1 LPIGADGVRARAG
14 RDDLEPMNLVSLE
27 RAAKAYAHRTLLD
40 GISLG
45 VSDRDRIGIVGRNGA
60 GKSTLLAMLAGVT
73 APDTGRVARASGLRV
88 GYLPQAD
95 RLAGPVG
102 KIVFGDATTA
112 TPWQADSLAREIAA
126 ALLPGISLDAEAERL
141 SGGERR
147 RVALASLL
155 AVERDLLLLDE
166 PTNHLDIDTI
176 DWLGRHLRARG
187 GLAAQGRSGC
197 AVVVVSHDRW
207 LLDTACDRT
216 WEVDRG
222 QVHSAPGGYSAYV
235 LAQAERERAEDVAE
249 QRRRNLAR
257 KELAW
262 LRRGPQ
268 ARGTKPKFRVQE
280 ANALIAAEPPVRDSV
295 ELTRMATARLG
306 KTVLELDDV
315 SVTIA
320 GRPLLSNVTW
330 QLGPGDRV
338 GIVGVNGSGKTT
350 LLRVLDG
357 SLTADGTAASA
368 SELRGSPG
376 RGGPERPSRIKTGKT
391 VRLAHLSQELA
402 ELDPDQ
408 RVREAVEEVRLR
420 IRVGD
425 RELSAAQLLERLGF
439 SAERQR
445 TRVGDLSG
453 GERRRVQMLRLL
465 MDEPNVLLLD
475 EPTNDLDIETLTEFE
490 DLLDGW
496 PGTLVVVSHDRYFL
510 ERVTD
515 HVMALLGD
523 GRLSFLGGGVD
534 EYLDRVRASRGASPV
549 AGPAERRPSSAA
561 EERVARKELQ
571 RLERQLERL
580 SARETELNAELAA
593 NAADYE
599 KLVALGA
606 DLRAVRSEKAGLED
620 RWLNVAADLE
630 ALSLGVERGEQG
642 PHHVREPNALLVVE
656 PGQQRTLPLEQVG
669 ERRVHPGLPPLGER
683 HQHPALVRWIGLTA
697 DQAGGGQPV
706 DPVGHRPRG
715 HQGGA
720 HQRTGGELERRSLP
734 AQSRQYVELPRLEA
748 VVGERSA
755 PGDVE
760 VPGQPGDPAEHL
772 ERLDVQVRSLRS
784 PGIDEFVHLVP
795 QC

>member
-1 LPIGADGVRARAG
+1 
-14 RDDLEPMNLVSLE
+14 MNLVSLE

-40 GISLG
+40 GVSLG

-73 APDTGRVARASGLRV
+73 EPDTGRVARASGLRI

-95 RLAGPVG
+95 QLTGTVEEILFGTGRRVVPWESDPLARGVVG
-102 KIVFGDATTA
+102 ELLRGIPLG
-112 TPWQADSLAREIAA
+112 ADSA
-126 ALLPGISLDAEAERL
+126 RL

-155 AVERDLLLLDE
+155 AADRDLLLLDE
-166 PTNHLDIDTI
+166 PTNHLDIEAI
-176 DWLGRHLRARG
+176 DWLGGHLRD
-187 GLAAQGRSGC
+187 RSS

-207 LLDTACDRT
+207 LLDTVCDRT

-222 QVHSAPGGYSAYV
+222 QVHSAEGGYSAYV
-235 LAQAERERAEDVAE
+235 LAEAERERAEDAAE
-249 QRRRNLAR
+249 RRRRNLAR

-280 ANALIAAEPPVRDSV
+280 ANALIAAEPPARDSV

-306 KTVLELDDV
+306 KAVLELDDV

-320 GRPLLSNVTW
+320 GRPLLSHVTW
-330 QLGPGDRV
+330 QLGPGERV
-338 GIVGVNGSGKTT
+338 GVVGVNGSGKTT
-350 LLRVLDG
+350 LLRL
-357 SLTADGTAASA
+357 LTRGVNTNPPDPPPATRPAAA
-368 SELRGSPG
+368 SPG
-376 RGGPERPSRIKTGKT
+376 REDLSGPPRPGDPRSSLALAAETGRIKTGKT

-465 MDEPNVLLLD
+465 MDEPTVLLLD

-515 HVMALLGD
+515 HVVALLGD

-534 EYLDRVRASRGASPV
+534 EYLERIRRIRASRDASP
-549 AGPAERRPSSAA
+549 ATGPAERRPSSAA

-580 SARETELNAELAA
+580 SARESELNAELAA

-606 DLRAVRSEKAGLED
+606 DLRAVQSEKAALEE
-620 RWLNVAADLE
+620 RWLTVAADLE
-630 ALSLGVERGEQG
+630 
-642 PHHVREPNALLVVE
+642 
-656 PGQQRTLPLEQVG
+656 
-669 ERRVHPGLPPLGER
+669 
-683 HQHPALVRWIGLTA
+683 
-697 DQAGGGQPV
+697 
-706 DPVGHRPRG
+706 
-715 HQGGA
+715 
-720 HQRTGGELERRSLP
+720 
-734 AQSRQYVELPRLEA
+734 
-748 VVGERSA
+748 
-755 PGDVE
+755 
-760 VPGQPGDPAEHL
+760 
-772 ERLDVQVRSLRS
+772 
-784 PGIDEFVHLVP
+784 
-795 QC
+795 